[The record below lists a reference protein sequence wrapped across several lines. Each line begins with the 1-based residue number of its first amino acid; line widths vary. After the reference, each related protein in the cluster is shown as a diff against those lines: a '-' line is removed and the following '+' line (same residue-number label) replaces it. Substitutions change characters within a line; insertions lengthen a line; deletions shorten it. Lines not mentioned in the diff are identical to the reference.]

1 MLSLRYIKKLK
12 LWNSWNNFSGI
23 LGIFIPLTAILLPVF
38 IVWIIFAYKARDSK
52 SKYNAI
58 IEVSKNIK
66 EGEEIGELIDSLK
79 EKKTTTDLR
88 RTGVITIFIGVGLFL
103 LGYFG
108 IEESVIY
115 GVGLLVL
122 FIGIGQMIAGYIYP
136 NQTEEI
142 NRAVENFEKK

>member
-1 MLSLRYIKKLK
+1 MES
-12 LWNSWNNFSGI
+12 FSGI

-66 EGEEIGELIDSLK
+66 EGEEIRELIDSLK

-88 RTGVITIFIGVGLFL
+88 RSGVITIFIGVGLFL
-103 LGYFG
+103 LGNFG

-115 GVGLLVL
+115 GIGLLVL